1 MCSRRTAA
9 SAKKCDKFCCAL
21 IQVCLHRLADTLR
34 IDILTGTYMRA
45 DQPLAT
51 MPTFFIPHGGGPC
64 FFMDWT
70 QMGGPADTWD
80 KLEAFLRGLGQ
91 RLPYKPKGIL
101 VISGHWE
108 EKVFTASTTE
118 QPAMIYDYTGFPA
131 HTYQLKY
138 PAPGAPALARQVVRL
153 LEAAGLPAATDSTRG
168 YDHGVFVPFLLI
180 DPEATIPVVTLSLKT
195 DLDPEEHLAAGR
207 ALASLRDEGILIV
220 GSGMSYHDMRGFRT
234 PAARAPSATF
244 DAWLTEAI
252 ASTPD
257 RRWNALAR
265 WSEAP
270 AGRASHPREE
280 HLLPLMVAAGAGH
293 ASKGTKPFTGNV
305 MMADISA
312 FQFG

>member
-1 MCSRRTAA
+1 M
-9 SAKKCDKFCCAL
+9 
-21 IQVCLHRLADTLR
+21 QADT
-34 IDILTGTYMRA
+34 
-45 DQPLAT
+45 T

-70 QMGGPADTWD
+70 LMGGPADTWHG
-80 KLEAFLRGLGQ
+80 LEAFLRGLPQ
-91 RLPYKPKGIL
+91 RLPAPPKGIL

-108 EKVFTASTTE
+108 EKVFTASTNA

-131 HTYQLKY
+131 HTYKLNY
-138 PAPGAPALARQVVRL
+138 PAPGAPALARHVVDL
-153 LEAAGLPAATDSTRG
+153 LEAAGLPAATDATRG

-180 DPEATIPVVTLSLKT
+180 DPDATIPVVTLSLKNT
-195 DLDPEEHLAAGR
+195 LDPEEHLAAGR

-234 PAARAPSATF
+234 PNAKLPSATF
-244 DAWLTEAI
+244 DAWLTAAVEAE
-252 ASTPD
+252 PD
-257 RRWNALAR
+257 MRWRALAR

-280 HLLPLMVAAGAGH
+280 HLLPLMVAAGAAGN
-293 ASKGTKPFTGNV
+293 SQGTKPFTDNV